1 MYLEPHRTFCES
13 CVKDRL
19 CAGFSL
25 IGPIQE
31 IWICEE
37 CLENLTMEIHRKKK
51 GLVPESEES
60 VQGGI
65 SKKRRGS
72 LSSIA

>member
-19 CAGFSL
+19 CAGFSM

-31 IWICEE
+31 IWLCEE
-37 CLENLTMEIHRKKK
+37 CLEKLTTEIHRKKK
-51 GLVPESEES
+51 GLVPDSEES
-60 VQGGI
+60 FQKGI
-65 SKKRRGS
+65 PKKRRSS
-72 LSSIA
+72 LISIA